1 MFLVPIQTRE
11 VYLNKLIYQSPAL
24 RFQGIMFF
32 SFRPQSACVK
42 NPAKIMV
49 LVKAVL
55 PTKDIAACVLP
66 DSKGKTVKK
75 VNLTAFLK
83 TSKTRL

>member
-1 MFLVPIQTRE
+1 MLKT
-11 VYLNKLIYQSPAL
+11 L
-24 RFQGIMFF
+24 
-32 SFRPQSACVK
+32 
-42 NPAKIMV
+42 AKIMV

-55 PTKDIAACVLP
+55 PTKDIAACVMP
-66 DSKGKTVKK
+66 DSEVKTVKK

>member
-1 MFLVPIQTRE
+1 MLKT
-11 VYLNKLIYQSPAL
+11 L
-24 RFQGIMFF
+24 
-32 SFRPQSACVK
+32 
-42 NPAKIMV
+42 AKIMV

-66 DSKGKTVKK
+66 DSEVKTVKK

-83 TSKTRL
+83 RVKHGSQLVEL

>member
-1 MFLVPIQTRE
+1 MLKT
-11 VYLNKLIYQSPAL
+11 L
-24 RFQGIMFF
+24 
-32 SFRPQSACVK
+32 
-42 NPAKIMV
+42 AKIMV